1 MTEHKVVIYVIVQPG
16 GRLRPVVTRYIG
28 KCPCGWT
35 SALYEDEE
43 RATVAGHQHIARRR

>member
-1 MTEHKVVIYVIVQPG
+1 MSKHDVRVTWVPVWGRGPG
-16 GRLRPVVTRYIG
+16 EGRRAYLAD
-28 KCPCGWT
+28 CCCGWT